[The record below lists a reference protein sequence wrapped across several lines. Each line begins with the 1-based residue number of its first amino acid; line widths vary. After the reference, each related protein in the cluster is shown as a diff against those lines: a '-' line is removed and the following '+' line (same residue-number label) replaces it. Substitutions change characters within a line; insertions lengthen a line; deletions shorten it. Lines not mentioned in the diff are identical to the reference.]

1 MKTPLPPP
9 AWDDLLVQLLSQLGP
24 DHLLRLFSIGPV
36 SEERY
41 RHWDTLRHIRPP
53 EGFTTQ
59 EWWLALKLAR
69 RPLYRPVPLYD
80 PDGRPFQYAM
90 VDPVLERL
98 SRIDREAS
106 GQIALPEQVT
116 SRETRDRYI
125 VNSLIE
131 EAITSSQLEGAATT
145 REVAKE
151 MLRTGRN
158 PVNRSERMILN
169 NFQAIQYLREIK
181 GESLTPAL
189 VIDLHRRITA
199 GTLAPASDYFR
210 KPGDGIGVYDN
221 DTNQLLHR
229 PPPAEEI
236 PARLEALCRFAN
248 EGVSKGYLHPVLKAI
263 ILHFWLA
270 YDHPFVDGNGRTA
283 RALFYCSMIS
293 QGYGLFEY
301 VSISS
306 ILRKAPARYAR
317 AFLYTETDD
326 NDLTYFLLAQLRVVE
341 EAIAAL
347 HQYLQRK
354 VQEVKTATALIKHRE
369 EFNHRQVA
377 LLSHALRHPGT
388 VYTVESHRNS
398 HNVSYQTARTD
409 LLELAKKHLL
419 KKGKRGKAFVF
430 FAEFDLEGRLRR
442 LA

>member
-1 MKTPLPPP
+1 
-9 AWDDLLVQLLSQLGP
+9 
-24 DHLLRLFSIGPV
+24 
-36 SEERY
+36 
-41 RHWDTLRHIRPP
+41 
-53 EGFTTQ
+53 
-59 EWWLALKLAR
+59 
-69 RPLYRPVPLYD
+69 
-80 PDGRPFQYAM
+80 M

-169 NFQAIQYLREIK
+169 NFQAIQYIREIK

-221 DTNQLLHR
+221 DTSQLLHR

-283 RALFYCSMIS
+283 RALFYWSMIS
-293 QGYGLFEY
+293 QGYWLFEY